1 VVVGP
6 VLVVV
11 VVGAEVVGGGFVV
24 VVVLGVVVGVESWV
38 TVWVWDARAPLPLV
52 AVIV

>member
-11 VVGAEVVGGGFVV
+11 VLGAVVVGGGFVV
-24 VVVLGVVVGVESWV
+24 VVVLGVVVGVEIWV
-38 TVWVWDARAPLPLV
+38 TVCVRVDRAPLPLV
-52 AVIV
+52 AVIA